1 MVHKTPLLTV
11 AQFDEWVMRPENI
24 ARDFELINGEIV
36 EKMVSDPDASMI
48 TMFLGGLLSVYVL
61 QHKLGRVT
69 GPDGG
74 YHVGENRYIPD
85 VGFIRKARMPKNYEK
100 GYIPASPDLA
110 IEVMS
115 PTDSLKALHRKI
127 SHYLAA
133 QIVVWA
139 IYPQEYEIEVHNPGQ
154 PVRVLKINDTLTG
167 GDLLPNFSVAVK
179 TIFDAAH
186 EHTEEDDTNQ

>member
-1 MVHKTPLLTV
+1 MVHETPILTA
-11 AQFDEWVMRPENI
+11 AQFDEWAVRPENI
-24 ARDFELINGEIV
+24 ERNFELINGEIV

-61 QHKLGRVT
+61 QRKLGRVT

-74 YHVGENRYIPD
+74 YHVGQNRYIPD
-85 VGFIRKARMPKNYEK
+85 VGFIRQSRMPKNYEK
-100 GYIPASPDLA
+100 GYIPAAPDLA

-133 QIVVWA
+133 NIVVWA
-139 IYPQEYEIEVHNPGQ
+139 IYPQEYEIEVHVPGQ
-154 PVRVLKINDTLTG
+154 PVRVLGINDTLSG
-167 GDLLPNFSVAVK
+167 GDLFKDFSIAVK
-179 TIFDAAH
+179 TIFEAAR
-186 EHTEEDDTNQ
+186 ENPETDQPEA